1 MAEIIKALPNSIL
14 LTLTIAIILILVG
27 LAIGLFFLI
36 KSVLCKGKLKVK
48 IGNNEIGLNS
58 SDESSNK
65 QQSVKEQQ
73 NLDINTS
80 SLNKVSFI
88 SVISNIINYST
99 DMSYEATAMRQSLY
113 TDQVRNAKAKFNM
126 VKTIIIGDYIKGLD
140 NISVEFIDLVLES
153 LIDNTIMMKLEK
165 AFQADRFAEKTK
177 DRVLEANKS
186 FIESAFSDF
195 KLNLIKFINN
205 LNDNK
210 DMLIINKKI
219 ITCVDN
225 QKDLIKKSIIECFEY
240 AYSEA
245 VNYVKKLTDLSAR
258 YSAHINNALRSY
270 ITDIPDIVNNLPEIW
285 NETMPPNSV
294 VGRLNV

>member
-1 MAEIIKALPNSIL
+1 MAEIIEALPNSIL
-14 LTLTIAIILILVG
+14 LTFTIAIILIITG

-36 KSVLCKGKLKVK
+36 KSVLSKGKLKVK

-58 SDESSNK
+58 SDENSNK
-65 QQSVKEQQ
+65 QSVKEQQ
-73 NLDINTS
+73 NLNISTS
-80 SLNKVSFI
+80 SLNKISFI

-99 DMSYEATAMRQSLY
+99 DMSYEATTMRQNLY
-113 TDQVRNAKAKFNM
+113 TDQVRNAKSKFNM
-126 VKTIIIGDYIKGLD
+126 VKTVIIGDYIKGLD

-153 LIDNTIMMKLEK
+153 LIDNAIMMKLEK

-195 KLNLIKFINN
+195 RLNLIKFINN

-210 DMLIINKKI
+210 DMLIIDKKI

-245 VNYVKKLTDLSAR
+245 VNYVKKLTELNTK
-258 YSAHINNALRSY
+258 YSAHINNALKSY

-294 VGRLNV
+294 VGSLNV